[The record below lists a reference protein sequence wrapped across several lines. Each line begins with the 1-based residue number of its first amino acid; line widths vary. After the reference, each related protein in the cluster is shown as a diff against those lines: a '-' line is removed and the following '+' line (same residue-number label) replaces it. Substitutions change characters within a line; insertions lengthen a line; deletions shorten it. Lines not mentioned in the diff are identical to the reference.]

1 MNIEKIKKDFPIFV
15 NQPDLV
21 YLDNASTTQMPQ
33 VVIDAVSE
41 YYSKYKANVH
51 RAVYKLGEAA
61 EKKYEEARQTAAE
74 FLNAEREEII
84 FTSGTTAAING
95 LAFSLGQTLRAGD
108 NVVLTRME
116 HHANLIPWQQMSRR
130 YGFELRFI
138 DMCEHTN
145 STKLR
150 TTNFE
155 LDLEQARKVID
166 ENTKIVSFIHI
177 SNTLGTIN
185 PAREIV
191 QLAKAVGAITIIDAA
206 QSVAHIKL
214 DVRDLDC
221 DFLTF
226 SGHKLGGPTGSGV
239 LFGKKDRL
247 AGLAPFLFG
256 GGMISTVSY
265 ERSEWAEAPHK
276 FEAGTPN
283 IAGAIG
289 LAAALKY
296 LQSIGWDEIRQHE
309 KELLAYARE
318 KLRKIDALKIIG
330 PNELAGVIS
339 FTLGAIHPHD
349 IATVLDRDRVAVRAG
364 HHCTLPL
371 MDYLKIG
378 GTTRASFW
386 IYNNKS
392 DVDRLVVGIKKTL
405 GVFRI

>member
-138 DMCEHTN
+138 
-145 STKLR
+145 KLDGY
-150 TTNFE
+150 E
-155 LDLEQARKVID
+155 LDLKQAAEIID
-166 ENTKIVSFIHI
+166 KNTKIVSFIHI

-185 PAREIV
+185 PARKIV

-206 QSVAHIKL
+206 QSAAHMKL
-214 DVRDLDC
+214 DVQNLDC

-256 GGMISTVSY
+256 GAMISAVGY